1 MEKILLII
9 PAYNEAENIISVVE
23 EVKRDLPQ
31 VDILIV
37 NDCSTDN
44 TLDILKKTE
53 GITYV
58 SQPFNLG
65 YSNAVQLGFKY
76 AAQNGYDYVIQF
88 DGDGQHIATEAA
100 KLLNI
105 AEKSD
110 YDIVIGSRYKQA
122 KAYKQSFFRKLGT
135 DFFVALIKIICRV
148 KISDP
153 TSGLQV
159 LDKKVFTLYSKM
171 YGYPEF
177 PDANLLIELLFRG
190 FKITEEDVKMRQRQF
205 GVSMHSGI
213 IKPVKYMIEV
223 FYAILLL
230 LPRKRALSKN
240 SRLGKA

>member
-1 MEKILLII
+1 MEKVLLIV
-9 PAYNEAENIISVVE
+9 PAYNEAENIISVVA

-31 VDILIV
+31 VEILVV

-44 TLDILKKTE
+44 TLDILRKTE
-53 GITYV
+53 GINYI
-58 SQPFNLG
+58 SHPFNLG

-76 AAQNGYDYVIQF
+76 AVENGYDYVIQF
-88 DGDGQHIATEAA
+88 DGDGQHIAAEAA
-100 KLLNI
+100 RLLDI
-105 AEKSD
+105 AEKSN

-122 KAYKQSFFRKLGT
+122 KMYKQSFFRKLGT
-135 DFFVALIKIICRV
+135 DFFVALIKLICHV

-159 LDKKVFTLYSKM
+159 LNRKVFTHYSKM
-171 YGYPEF
+171 WGYPEF

-190 FKITEEDVKMRQRQF
+190 FKITEVDVKMRQRQF

-213 IKPVKYMIEV
+213 IKPAKYMIEV

-230 LPRKRALSKN
+230 LPRKHALAKN
-240 SRLGKA
+240 SHIGKA

>member
-1 MEKILLII
+1 MNKVLLII
-9 PAYNEAENIISVVE
+9 PAYNEAENIKNVIA
-23 EVKRDLPQ
+23 EVKSDLPQ
-31 VDILIV
+31 VDILVV
-37 NDCSTDN
+37 NDCSTDE
-44 TLDILKKTE
+44 TLDILKKTQ
-53 GITYV
+53 GITYI

-76 AAQNGYDYVIQF
+76 AVQYEYDYVIQF
-88 DGDGQHIATEAA
+88 DGDGQHIASEAG
-100 KLLNI
+100 KLLTVAQN
-105 AEKSD
+105 SD
-110 YDIVIGSRYKQA
+110 FDIVIGSRYKSNM
-122 KAYKQSFFRKLGT
+122 YKQSFFRKLGT
-135 DFFVALIKIICRV
+135 DFFSFMIKAVCNV

-159 LDKKVFTLYSKM
+159 LTRKVFTLYSKM

-190 FKITEEDVKMRQRQF
+190 FKITEADVKMRKRQF

-230 LPRKRALSKN
+230 LPRKRALEKS
-240 SRLGKA
+240 SRLQHFQ